1 MGGFLKLMAA
11 IVAFFGTLFGRKPK
25 DVETEVAENA
35 LAAKRREAE
44 ILAAPLPSDDALDRI
59 VREHQPK

>member
-1 MGGFLKLMAA
+1 MDGFFKFLAA
-11 IVAFFGTLFGRKPK
+11 VVAFFGSLFGRKPK

-44 ILAAPLPSDDALDRI
+44 VLAAPLPSDDALNRI
-59 VREHQPK
+59 VREHQPR

>member
-1 MGGFLKLMAA
+1 MDGFFEFLAA
-11 IVAFFGTLFGRKPK
+11 IVAFFGSFFGRKPK

-44 ILAAPLPSDDALDRI
+44 ILAAPLPSDAVLDDI